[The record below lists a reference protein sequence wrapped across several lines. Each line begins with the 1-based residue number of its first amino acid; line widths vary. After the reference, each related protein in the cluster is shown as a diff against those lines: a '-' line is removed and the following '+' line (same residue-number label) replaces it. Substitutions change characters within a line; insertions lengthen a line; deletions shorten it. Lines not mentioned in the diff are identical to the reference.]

1 MRAGVSTKIIF
12 HWILVILIIG
22 LLAYF
27 IEMATIVFSILIGLF
42 LLTLILN
49 RTTYLNLKDAQLII
63 TKKNFLFIPT
73 FKLSVDINKLDNLI
87 IIDYRN
93 SIPEDACWF
102 MDFEAVII
110 VEILTGTYFY
120 KPANKLI
127 IDLGQNN
134 PIEIEINTQRKR
146 KIKQELKKIR
156 LTQLA
161 QTCEAV

>member
-1 MRAGVSTKIIF
+1 MRAEVSTKIIF
-12 HWILVILIIG
+12 HWILMILIIG

-27 IEMATIVFSILIGLF
+27 IEINTIVFSILISLF

-49 RTTYLNLKDAQLII
+49 RTTYLNLKNGQLII

-73 FKLSVDINKLDNLI
+73 FKLSIDINKIDKLTI
-87 IIDYRN
+87 INYRN
-93 SIPEDACWF
+93 SIPEYTRRF
-102 MDFEAVII
+102 VDFEAVII

-120 KPANKLI
+120 KPTNKLI

-134 PIEIEINTQRKR
+134 LIEIEINVQRKR
-146 KIKQELKKIR
+146 KIKQKLKKK